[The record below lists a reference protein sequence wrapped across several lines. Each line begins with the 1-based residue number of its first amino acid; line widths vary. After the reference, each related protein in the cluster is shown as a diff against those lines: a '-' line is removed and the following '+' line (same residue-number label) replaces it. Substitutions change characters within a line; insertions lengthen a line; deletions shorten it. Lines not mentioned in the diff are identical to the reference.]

1 MTRRNCR
8 YWAVLLLSLAPSAS
22 SAGKPA
28 IRAAV
33 VFSGK
38 LGSMSGK
45 SVAGHEASLDSFN
58 ISMACWEHHA
68 WDDGNWGTTAGVEVS
83 IFAQTPPPDVLRTIL
98 RLTATRSHW

>member
-68 WDDGNWGTTAGVEVS
+68 WDDGNDHFGAAAAPEIVD
-83 IFAQTPPPDVLRTIL
+83 AVLVADAASAL
-98 RLTATRSHW
+98 VAAM